1 MLVLSRKPGEKV
13 HIGEDIVLTV
23 LEVRGS
29 RIRIGI
35 DAPEDTTIARAE
47 LNEFWLPVPDAV
59 SFASSH

>member
-1 MLVLSRKPGEKV
+1 MLVLSRKAGEKV

-29 RIRIGI
+29 RIRVGI
-35 DAPEDTTIARAE
+35 DAPGDTQIARAE

-59 SFASSH
+59 GYAGSA